1 MNRSADPSVG
11 QYIDTLMTITARQ
24 ARAIAL
30 LVFLLIHLAVL
41 VLLLLGA
48 WWWQLQPAEVV
59 AFVRRIAQ
67 SSPIA
72 FATALGL
79 SAVGVLGA
87 YWKGYD
93 WLARKAWARYL
104 FHDARG

>member
-1 MNRSADPSVG
+1 MNRSMDPSIA

-24 ARAIAL
+24 ARVTAL
-30 LVFLLIHLAVL
+30 LMFLLLHLAVV

-48 WWWQLQPAEVV
+48 WWWHLQPEEV
-59 AFVRRIAQ
+59 ADAVRHIAQ
-67 SSPIA
+67 SSPVG
-72 FATALGL
+72 FAAGLGL
-79 SAVGVLGA
+79 SVVGLLGA

-93 WLARKAWARYL
+93 WLARKAWTRYL